1 MEILGWVIVGLLAV
15 MVFFLSAA
23 VNALMDIKER
33 QGEANVVL
41 EGIHGEAKHISEVL
55 ETQTSAIYDL
65 KT

>member
-41 EGIHGEAKHISEVL
+41 EGIHREL